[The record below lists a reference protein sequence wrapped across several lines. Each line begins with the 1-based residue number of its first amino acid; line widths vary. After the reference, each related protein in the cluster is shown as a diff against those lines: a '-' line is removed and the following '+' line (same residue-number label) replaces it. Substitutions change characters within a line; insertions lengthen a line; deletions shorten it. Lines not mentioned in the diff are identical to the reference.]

1 MTDHDNKDIDAH
13 SGVETTQHEWDG
25 IKELNNPLPKWWLY
39 IFYAT
44 VLISVVYWVL
54 MPAWPLMSSYTPG
67 VMEQS
72 DRIDVANDLAALQ
85 ASRATHAA
93 ALNEASITDIRANPE
108 LQQFAYAAGEAAF
121 GENCAPCHGRGAQGA
136 TGYPNLND
144 DIWLWGGSLDEIMQT
159 IRYGVRNDN
168 LNSRF
173 SQMPAFGTDGIL
185 TQPEINDV
193 AEYVI
198 SLSGGDADTAM
209 ARRGAA
215 TFEQQC
221 AACHA
226 ADGTGSR
233 DFGAPN
239 LTDREWLYGGD
250 RETIRA
256 TITSSRFG
264 VMPAWEDRLDPA
276 TVRALAIWVHERGG
290 GEE

>member
-1 MTDHDNKDIDAH
+1 MTDNENKDIDAH

-25 IKELNNPLPKWWLY
+25 IKELNNPLPRWWLY

-44 VLISVVYWVL
+44 VLVSVVYWVL
-54 MPAWPLMSSYTPG
+54 MPAWPLVSGYTPG
-67 VMEQS
+67 ILHES
-72 DRIDVANDLAALQ
+72 DRVNVANEVASLE
-85 ASRATHAA
+85 ASRATFAA
-93 ALNEASITDIRANPE
+93 ELVSANIDEIRGNPE

-136 TGYPNLND
+136 PGYPNLND
-144 DIWLWGGSLDEIMQT
+144 DVWLWGGTVDDIMQT
-159 IRYGVRNDN
+159 IRFGVRNDN
-168 LNSRF
+168 PNSRF

-185 TQPEINDV
+185 SAAEIDDA

-198 SLSGGDADTAM
+198 SLSGGDADQAM
-209 ARRGAA
+209 ARRGAEIFA
-215 TFEQQC
+215 QNC
-221 AACHA
+221 VACHG

-239 LTDREWLYGGD
+239 LTDHDWLYGGD

-256 TITSSRFG
+256 TITGSRFG

-276 TVRALAIWVHERGG
+276 TIRALAIWVHERGG